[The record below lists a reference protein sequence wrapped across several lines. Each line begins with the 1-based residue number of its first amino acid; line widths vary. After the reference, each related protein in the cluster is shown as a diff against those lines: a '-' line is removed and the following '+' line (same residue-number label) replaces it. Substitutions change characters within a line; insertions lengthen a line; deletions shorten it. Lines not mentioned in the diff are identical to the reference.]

1 MPPPKKTAAKK
12 AEPEVEVARRSAD
25 GSDGTRHVKEFV
37 VFGDALPDEDGPA
50 HEPNKVG
57 VLQEAIQR
65 GLHPRGDVSFDG
77 AETLGDG
84 VSRLLRYSVGVV
96 PAAVDSEPQETT
108 TPRDKIEG
116 EG

>member
-1 MPPPKKTAAKK
+1 MATAKKTAAK
-12 AEPEVEVARRSAD
+12 EPEAEVAARSAD
-25 GSDGTRHVKEFV
+25 GSQGDRHVKEFV
-37 VFGDALPDEDGPA
+37 VLGDALPDADGPE

-77 AETLGDG
+77 SETLGDG
-84 VSRLLRYSVGVV
+84 VSRLLRYSVEVI
-96 PAAVDSEPQETT
+96 PAAVDSEPENTT
-108 TPRDKIEG
+108 TPRDKIEDG